1 MEIFEVDNIKCYLM
15 YATSRIMGLKL
26 QCNDVIY
33 VIVNVYFTCEVVI
46 METLTANQIFL
57 IQSISLVQRNL
68 TKL

>member
-1 MEIFEVDNIKCYLM
+1 M